1 MLNCFSHE
9 NSVSFLLPFSRQCWW
24 KSHSHP
30 WEESG
35 RVQASGQISQS
46 LWGFP
51 GGSDSKES
59 ICNLGDP
66 GSIPGLGRSP
76 GGGHGHLLQYACLE
90 NPHGQRSLVG
100 YSPRGHKE
108 SDTTEQ
114 LSTAQHKLCPPNR
127 KRLTDVENRPVL
139 SQGEGEWERDDLGV

>member
-1 MLNCFSHE
+1 MDNQRKRELIGEDLISLNHLRTLSMFTGE
-9 NSVSFLLPFSRQCWW
+9 GNGNPLQ
-24 KSHSHP
+24 HS
-30 WEESG
+30 
-35 RVQASGQISQS
+35 
-46 LWGFP
+46 
-51 GGSDSKES
+51 
-59 ICNLGDP
+59 
-66 GSIPGLGRSP
+66 
-76 GGGHGHLLQYACLE
+76 CLE

-100 YSPRGHKE
+100 YSPWGRKE